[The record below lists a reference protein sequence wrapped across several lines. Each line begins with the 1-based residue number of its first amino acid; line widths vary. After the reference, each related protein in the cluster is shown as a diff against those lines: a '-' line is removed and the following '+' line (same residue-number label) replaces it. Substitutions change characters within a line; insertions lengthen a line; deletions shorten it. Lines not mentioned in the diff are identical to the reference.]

1 MSTPISKVCCH
12 SQSSLPQNSP
22 KFQLWIPEIAD
33 CKMHGLYV
41 AHQNINVFLIAPGT
55 KDSLCFY
62 FRKCDIFSVFEV
74 HYRCE
79 KWSSFGK
86 SDEKSS
92 NFFFPLSSLLHSLE
106 NLERLL
112 SLFYSA
118 LFCNALSLFHPFVQ
132 FYLVFPSSTLFLF
145 CFFQAFVG
153 PNWPLAQLTIFRNT
167 LNWIGNGARECT
179 WIIST
184 FST

>member
-1 MSTPISKVCCH
+1 
-12 SQSSLPQNSP
+12 
-22 KFQLWIPEIAD
+22 
-33 CKMHGLYV
+33 MHGLYV
-41 AHQNINVFLIAPGT
+41 AHQNINVFLIAPRT
-55 KDSLCFY
+55 KGYIVFAFLYIENVFY
-62 FRKCDIFSVFEV
+62 VFEV

-118 LFCNALSLFHPFVQ
+118 LFCNALSPVSPFCPILPRFFPPPRC
-132 FYLVFPSSTLFLF
+132 FYFASFKPL
-145 CFFQAFVG
+145 
-153 PNWPLAQLTIFRNT
+153 LAQIGRLRSLLFSVHT